1 MVLLV
6 HRCHWLSGF
15 RGFWLDKSETGNH
28 DQLIETSLLGCI
40 ESVHAIIRCFVSLRR
55 SSWISPD
62 FGLWCSG
69 SHTHIHIPHIVEHYV
84 CTFLKLNTPCVPN
97 YIELSNNTSS
107 GVATLLL
114 GEGAEFVSPLRPII
128 INVAY
133 QQRRKKRIFFCRSQ
147 WRRNKLV
154 ARGGRSVLSLI
165 ATPLIST
172 SSGELTYTDDVQRLC
187 DLEGLMQDEEW
198 TVVPVHFLTSVSVV
212 ITPDGSSHS
221 RRQ

>member
-1 MVLLV
+1 MWLQIPLGFVYVCWDHCGALVSCLFSSEKRLIHSMVLLV
-6 HRCHWLSGF
+6 HPCHWLSGF
-15 RGFWLDKSETGNH
+15 RGFWLDKSEPGNR
-28 DQLIETSLLGCI
+28 DRLIETSLLGCI

-97 YIELSNNTSS
+97 YIELSNNTTS

-133 QQRRKKRIFFCRSQ
+133 QQRRKNRIFF
-147 WRRNKLV
+147 
-154 ARGGRSVLSLI
+154 AGLSE
-165 ATPLIST
+165 
-172 SSGELTYTDDVQRLC
+172 GEINLLPEAAAPSFPSLLRHWSRL
-187 DLEGLMQDEEW
+187 Q
-198 TVVPVHFLTSVSVV
+198 VVN
-212 ITPDGSSHS
+212 
-221 RRQ
+221 